1 MKKLFIF
8 KLMIIAISVTTL
20 ISCNDDDDDCYYV
33 EQQDAARGTIT
44 NASPNSGSLDF
55 FSDENKINSSALN
68 YTDTF
73 GYYNFYIGKR
83 TFSIKNNAGDIVAQ
97 TDIDLKN
104 GDYFS
109 VFAVNTF
116 NNIELV
122 SYNDFVTYPKS
133 NNAVVRF
140 INLSSDSEAIDIKSA
155 TKDFAADLSFK
166 EDTKFVEVS
175 SGFYDFTFYKTG
187 TGQVLFSQKDFELRP
202 GRIYTIY
209 TKGFVTP
216 PSGSNDTFS
225 TKTIVNF

>member
-1 MKKLFIF
+1 MKNTLLKSLFFFIIIF
-8 KLMIIAISVTTL
+8 GFN
-20 ISCNDDDDDCYYV
+20 SCDSNEYYYC
-33 EQQDAARGTIT
+33 DYIDNARGTIT
-44 NASPNSGSLDF
+44 NASPYSGGLDF

-73 GYYNFYIGKR
+73 GYYSFYTGKR
-83 TFSIKNNAGDIVAQ
+83 TFSIKNNAGDILAQ

-104 GDYFS
+104 GDYFN

-122 SYNDFVTYPKS
+122 AFNDFVNYPKI

-140 INLSSDSEAIDIKSA
+140 INLSSDSQSIDIKST

-166 EDTKFVEVS
+166 EDTKFIEVS

-216 PSGSNDTFS
+216 PNGSNDTFS